1 LCCKDPSTHETA
13 IWQRYIGSDSG
24 PTLPANWSLVGA
36 ADFDRDGKPDYLLY
50 NVNTQQT
57 WLNCLGPNPSAWLER
72 LSALVE
78 EVHP

>member
-1 LCCKDPSTHETA
+1 MA
-13 IWQRYIGSDSG
+13 IWRRFYRLLFRTNSSCQLW
-24 PTLPANWSLVGA
+24 TLVGA
-36 ADFDRDGKPDYLLY
+36 ADFDRDGKPDYYY

-57 WLNCLGPNPSAWLER
+57 WLNYLGPNPFAWLER